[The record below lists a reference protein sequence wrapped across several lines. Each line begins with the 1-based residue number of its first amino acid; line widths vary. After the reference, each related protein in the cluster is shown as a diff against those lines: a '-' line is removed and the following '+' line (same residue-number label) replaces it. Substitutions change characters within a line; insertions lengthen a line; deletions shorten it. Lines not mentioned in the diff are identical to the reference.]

1 MIMETVIDDS
11 RSWTTKY
18 PTYDEDTR
26 DHVQKTVVIQG
37 IAKAQIK
44 IEHLSL
50 DLATEKAGAKASV
63 LITAEVAGK
72 DTILAEFTET
82 GVTYKTMEADV
93 SFIADDGQ
101 PVTLRWHLK
110 TASSKALM
118 TVISYSYSVIPV
130 DAPVENP
137 GEVLPEEPTEDN
149 PESCIITI
157 KCSLDGDLKKLIDD
171 LKTYVGERNVE
182 ISIKTGL
189 T

>member
-1 MIMETVIDDS
+1 METVIDDS

-63 LITAEVAGK
+63 LITAETAGK

-82 GVTYKTMEADV
+82 GITYKTKEANV
-93 SFIADDGQ
+93 SFIAEDGQ
-101 PVTLRWHLK
+101 SVTLRWHLK
-110 TASSKALM
+110 TESSKALM
-118 TVISYSYSVIPV
+118 IVISYSYSIIPV
-130 DAPVENP
+130 EEPVEDP
-137 GEVLPEEPTEDN
+137 VDIPTEEPAEDT
-149 PESCIITI
+149 PETDENCIITI
-157 KCSLDGDLKKLIDD
+157 KCSLEGDAKQLVDD
-171 LKTYVGERNVE
+171 LKSYIGERKIE
-182 ISIKTGL
+182 ISIKT
-189 T
+189 